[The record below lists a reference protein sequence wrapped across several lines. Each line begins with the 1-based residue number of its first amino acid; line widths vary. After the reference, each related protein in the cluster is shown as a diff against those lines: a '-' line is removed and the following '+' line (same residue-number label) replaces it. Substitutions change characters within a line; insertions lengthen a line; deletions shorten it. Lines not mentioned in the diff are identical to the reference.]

1 MDGISGSIFNANAPI
16 YLQII
21 ADMKHRIASGEL
33 QAGQRLDSVRELAV
47 AFNVN
52 PNTMQRSLSELE
64 RNGLLHS
71 ERTSGRFITKDE
83 ELIRHMREEEA
94 MKIITEFINQ
104 MTKIGCR
111 PEEILSLLNRELQ
124 KGA

>member
-1 MDGISGSIFNANAPI
+1 MDRISGSAFNANAPI

-71 ERTSGRFITKDE
+71 ERTSGRYITKDE
-83 ELIRHMREEEA
+83 ELIRYMREEEA
-94 MKIITEFINQ
+94 LKIITEFISQ
-104 MTKIGCR
+104 MKKIGCR
-111 PEEILSLLNRELQ
+111 SEEIISMLNQELK

>member
-1 MDGISGSIFNANAPI
+1 MDRISGSAFNANAPI

-71 ERTSGRFITKDE
+71 ERTSGRYITKDE
-83 ELIRHMREEEA
+83 ELIRYMREEEA
-94 MKIITEFINQ
+94 MKIITEFISQ
-104 MTKIGCR
+104 MKKIGCR
-111 PEEILSLLNRELQ
+111 SEEIISMLNQELK